1 MYAYNIYIIYCVHIY
16 ISNIHALKLY
26 VYVYTCNI
34 KVEIKLPWGTK
45 KTNKREGEEEGN
57 QQYHY
62 SLLWFGQ
69 GFMLVQIVCSVLFYI
84 TLTSCNP

>member
-1 MYAYNIYIIYCVHIY
+1 MYIYIY

-45 KTNKREGEEEGN
+45 KTNKREGEEEGIQPTISLFSSLVWPGLYARAN
-57 QQYHY
+57 CLLC
-62 SLLWFGQ
+62 SLLHNLN
-69 GFMLVQIVCSVLFYI
+69 FMQSMR
-84 TLTSCNP
+84 